1 MSMEMDME
9 EVLGPDFIQMPLK
22 EESEGHNNCLLEEVF
37 GPMEDFDDL
46 LTELPLTND
55 FDGLKVPKKI
65 HKIHFVKFPAYENP
79 NLKIRI
85 EDAEKIVQREN
96 QVRAAIDEKLKEKK
110 LDRDH
115 IIGELRSVTFRDWFS
130 QSMDRI
136 RKDIEHFQ
144 QCLEDHHCSKNPN
157 RGKATIKSLCYRIQH
172 GTNSLS
178 EEKKLLGEI
187 EQMEVEKKKAI
198 ADTDLKSHIPN
209 YLGTKAAVH
218 DRIEVL
224 SNELDRL
231 KKKDLEI
238 RATKKC
244 LKGELEAAEREI
256 RRLEKKMVEINRKK
270 DEAYR
275 CILELK
281 RQRDEE
287 NAFRLQLVSLL
298 NDAKGLAETKDVK
311 ALKESSK
318 TQVELFMSRWN
329 GSKAFRDDYENRMV
343 TIKHESKSGE
353 RRIRGNRFNA
363 VNSHA
368 GG

>member
-9 EVLGPDFIQMPLK
+9 EVLTADFIQMPLK
-22 EESEGHNNCLLEEVF
+22 EESEGHNNCLIEEVF
-37 GPMEDFDDL
+37 GLMEDFDDL

-55 FDGLKVPKKI
+55 FDGLRVPKKI
-65 HKIHFVKFPAYENP
+65 HKYYFVKFPAYKNP
-79 NLKIRI
+79 SLKIRI

-96 QVRAAIDEKLKEKK
+96 QARASIDENLKEKK
-110 LDRDH
+110 
-115 IIGELRSVTFRDWFS
+115 
-130 QSMDRI
+130 
-136 RKDIEHFQ
+136 
-144 QCLEDHHCSKNPN
+144 
-157 RGKATIKSLCYRIQH
+157 IKRLCYRIQH

-187 EQMEVEKKKAI
+187 KQMEF
-198 ADTDLKSHIPN
+198 
-209 YLGTKAAVH
+209 
-218 DRIEVL
+218 L

-244 LKGELEAAEREI
+244 LKGELEAAERDI

-287 NAFRLQLVSLL
+287 NSFRLQLVSLL
-298 NDAKGLAETKDVK
+298 NDAKGLAETEDGK

-318 TQVELFMSRWN
+318 TQVELFMSRWH

-353 RRIRGNRFNA
+353 RRIGGNRFNA
-363 VNSHA
+363 INSHV